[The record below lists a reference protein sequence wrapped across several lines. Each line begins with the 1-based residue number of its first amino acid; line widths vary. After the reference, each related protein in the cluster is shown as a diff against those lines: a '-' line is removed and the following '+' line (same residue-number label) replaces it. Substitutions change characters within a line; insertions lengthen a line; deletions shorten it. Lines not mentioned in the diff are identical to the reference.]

1 MQALKTGEVAVAA
14 VESDEDR
21 ELKELQ
27 AQIDS
32 ARTVEADTLG
42 SVAASTKVARKRLE
56 AEAAQRA
63 AEAAKVIQQF
73 TAKLGPRGIEWD
85 TIDTASGIV
94 VLVKPTRT
102 RYNEWMA
109 DGASLDPAK
118 LMALV
123 SPSVKHPSLVEF
135 DKYLT
140 KEPAKITSA
149 ASVVNRLGGANV
161 KDAEGKS
168 RD

>member
-1 MQALKTGEVAVAA
+1 MAW
-14 VESDEDR
+14 DR
-21 ELKELQ
+21 KRRKK
-27 AQIDS
+27 IDS
-32 ARTVEADTLG
+32 ARTVEAETLG
-42 SVAASTKVARKRLE
+42 NVAASTKVARKRLE

-63 AEAAKVIQQF
+63 AESAKVIQQF

-85 TIDTASGIV
+85 TIETASGIV

-118 LMALV
+118 LMTLV

-168 RD
+168 RDSG